1 MCVCLGVLPAVVVW
15 IRLQEVQGS
24 VVLLDLRRKDV
35 YILFTRVMAWS
46 LRRPTEMRPRPSLHL
61 LPSMLAEGTVG
72 QGGQR
77 LNYHSLP
84 SAS

>member
-24 VVLLDLRRKDV
+24 VVLVDLKRKDV
-35 YILFTRVMAWS
+35 HILFTRVMTWS
-46 LRRPTEMRPRPSLHL
+46 LGRPTEMRPRPSLHPL
-61 LPSMLAEGTVG
+61 HSVLAEGTVG
-72 QGGQR
+72 QGGQT